1 MLPVLEL
8 LINMHEYSNKQ
19 KSTLL
24 LKKLEEKFNIVL
36 KNILLYY
43 YY

>member
-1 MLPVLEL
+1 
-8 LINMHEYSNKQ
+8 MHEYSNKQ

-24 LKKLEEKFNIVL
+24 LKQLEEKFNIVL

>member
-1 MLPVLEL
+1 
-8 LINMHEYSNKQ
+8 MHEYSNKQ